1 MTINFS
7 RHARRR
13 MKLFKIPPDG
23 VAAVIN
29 ESDQATGH
37 HEVVQ
42 HFDDFTLPIKIVYEI
57 EGETIT
63 VVTAYPLKR
72 GTSP

>member
-1 MTINFS
+1 MKIHFS

-13 MKLFKIPPDG
+13 MKLYKIPADG
-23 VAAVIN
+23 VTGAI
-29 ESDQATGH
+29 EDSDRAQGH

-42 HFDDFTLPIKIVYEI
+42 PFTGFALPIKIVYEV

-72 GTSP
+72 GRTQ